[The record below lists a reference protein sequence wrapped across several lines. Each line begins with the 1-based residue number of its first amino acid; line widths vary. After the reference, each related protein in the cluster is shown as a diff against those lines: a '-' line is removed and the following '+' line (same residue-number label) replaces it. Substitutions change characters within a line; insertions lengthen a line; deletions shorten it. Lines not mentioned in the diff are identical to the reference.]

1 MAARPVWSG
10 FISFGLVT
18 VPVRAFSS
26 SNSLESD
33 VKLNQLHKECHSRI
47 QYKKVCPLH
56 GELRQDEIIS
66 GYEFATGQYVTFDP
80 AELEKLRSAKDKT
93 INITAFIPPDSVD
106 PVYHA
111 GGTYYLAPEGAVA
124 QKPYS
129 LIHKVMV
136 KEGQYAFAQVVLRDR
151 EQIVLLRPMGKVLAM
166 TFLNYAEAVREPA
179 EFEKEV
185 LPADVDPREL
195 EWAKTL
201 ASALAAGE
209 FDLGEYPDKYKQNVR
224 RLIES
229 KVKDEEVI
237 APPPE
242 EAPATVSN
250 LMEALQKSVAAA
262 KKSAADR
269 PPRLVAP
276 GSAAKVKQQR
286 KRKTS

>member
-18 VPVRAFSS
+18 VPVRAFTS

-47 QYKKVCPLH
+47 QYKKVCPVH

-66 GYEFATGQYVTFDP
+66 GYEFAAGQYVTFDP

-93 INITAFIPPDSVD
+93 INITAFIPPDSVE

-166 TFLNYAEAVREPA
+166 TFLNYAEAVKDPA
-179 EFEKEV
+179 QFESEV
-185 LPADVDPREL
+185 LAVEVDPKEL
-195 EWAKTL
+195 EVAKTL
-201 ASALAAGE
+201 ASALAAE
-209 FDLGEYPDKYKQNVR
+209 DFNLAEYPDKYKQNVR

-229 KVKDEEVI
+229 KVKGKEVI

-242 EAPATVSN
+242 
-250 LMEALQKSVAAA
+250 
-262 KKSAADR
+262 
-269 PPRLVAP
+269 
-276 GSAAKVKQQR
+276 
-286 KRKTS
+286 